1 LDACAALRE
10 SPSLRPE
17 KPAREGWRGIYES
30 KGKLAR
36 IAGPSPPS
44 GNFRGGPP
52 QIAGSPLP
60 SPPMRSHRIRSDLRR
75 ERVGAFQLPL
85 GLLSEGLP
93 EPRQGFVTTFR
104 EGEEDQPD
112 TYLFEATISQERLQ
126 ALVRDALDL
135 LPGEVRGI
143 VEVESLDA
151 YRTLD
156 VYLGTEAISRDELLA
171 DYREFEGVLLEDTA
185 IGFGA
190 NADEPY
196 IEVFL
201 DGWKTLAIEVPG
213 ELKSRV
219 EALLSEHGL
228 DEVEHTW
235 PPDPQEQIYGAV
247 QVRPVLEVRDDHD
260 PNIDEVLLQLRDR
273 WALELD
279 VDPYRNLDEEG
290 TDLGLTLWHA
300 IVMVLPH
307 DPSAG
312 DGAYMNVWA
321 TAGSLAEMEA
331 MIDEVLAGQEEWMLD
346 GIYSIE
352 RVAFDERPDELASL
366 PLRRSRP
373 GVHLVELDS
382 WSDDPPPEDRDRP

>member
-1 LDACAALRE
+1 
-10 SPSLRPE
+10 
-17 KPAREGWRGIYES
+17 
-30 KGKLAR
+30 
-36 IAGPSPPS
+36 
-44 GNFRGGPP
+44 
-52 QIAGSPLP
+52 
-60 SPPMRSHRIRSDLRR
+60 M
-75 ERVGAFQLPL
+75 
-85 GLLSEGLP
+85 
-93 EPRQGFVTTFR
+93 TTFR

-126 ALVRDALDL
+126 SLVRDALDL

-143 VEVESLDA
+143 VEIESLDA

-171 DYREFEGVLLEDTA
+171 DYREFEAVLLEDTA
-185 IGFGA
+185 IGFGG

-213 ELKSRV
+213 ELKTRV
-219 EALLSEHGL
+219 EALLAEHGL
-228 DEVEHTW
+228 SEVEHTW
-235 PPDPQEQIYGAV
+235 PPDPQEQIYGTV

-290 TDLGLTLWHA
+290 IDLGLTLWHA

-307 DPSAG
+307 DSSSG

-331 MIDEVLAGQEEWMLD
+331 MIDEVLAGQEDWMLD
-346 GIYSIE
+346 GIYSVE
-352 RVAFDERPDELASL
+352 RVAFDERPEELSSL
-366 PLRRSRP
+366 PLRRTRP
-373 GVHLVELDS
+373 GVHLVDLDP
-382 WSDDPPPEDRDRP
+382 WSDGPPPSESREES